1 LLDLEMEG
9 SSATSDAAADSG
21 DELDFSDLEQ
31 LLESDEK
38 PTIEAADSKIS
49 DELEL
54 EFDLDAPS
62 GENEPAPAANQSI
75 EDAADDDFLDIEQML
90 EDGEAATSG
99 QTDDVSADI
108 TDLPLE
114 MEAALDDASK
124 GAEAELELDFD
135 LESELQEKED
145 MFGTDSSGDQQ
156 LESNLLASDEVDFLE
171 EAGIQETQ
179 FQDSSETSV
188 IGTDDFDSEELAS
201 TQGAYG
207 ATHVLPSSEEDSAE
221 LSEEF
226 YAEEPPARK
235 AKRRSKKPVLVVLL
249 LLVLGVGVVVVP
261 NMLGIKIPYL
271 SDIKIPYLSD
281 LNVKIPYLSD
291 WLNPEAQDV
300 AGNLKLIPIGNTIN
314 GKFVNNRRAGQLF
327 VIKGEI
333 KNDYDHPRSRIK
345 VTGKLYQKGNKM
357 AKMST
362 VYCGNVLSDSDLAA
376 MDIQTIKKRLQN
388 TLGDR
393 RANLKVKTG
402 KMVPFMIVFDNLPK
416 NLDEYSVEVEG
427 SSI

>member
-1 LLDLEMEG
+1 
-9 SSATSDAAADSG
+9 
-21 DELDFSDLEQ
+21 
-31 LLESDEK
+31 
-38 PTIEAADSKIS
+38 
-49 DELEL
+49 
-54 EFDLDAPS
+54 
-62 GENEPAPAANQSI
+62 
-75 EDAADDDFLDIEQML
+75 
-90 EDGEAATSG
+90 
-99 QTDDVSADI
+99 
-108 TDLPLE
+108 

-124 GAEAELELDFD
+124 GADAELELDFD

-145 MFGTDSSGDQQ
+145 LFEADSSEEQE

-171 EAGIQETQ
+171 EAGIQDTQ
-179 FQDSSETSV
+179 FQDNSETSV
-188 IGTDDFDSEELAS
+188 IGTDDFDSEELSS

-207 ATHVLPSSEEDSAE
+207 ATHVLAGAAEDSLE
-221 LSEEF
+221 VSDDF
-226 YAEEPPARK
+226 YSDEPPVRRSG
-235 AKRRSKKPVLVVLL
+235 RRSKKPVLVVFL
-249 LLVLGVGVVVVP
+249 LLVLAAGVVVVP

-281 LNVKIPYLSD
+281 LDVKIPYLSD
-291 WLNPEAQDV
+291 WLNPEARDV
-300 AGNLKLIPIGNTIN
+300 AGNLKLIPMGNTIN

-327 VIKGEI
+327 VIQGQI

-362 VYCGNVLSDSDLAA
+362 VYCGNVLSNSDLAA
-376 MDIQTIKKRLQN
+376 MDMPTIKKRLQN
-388 TLGDR
+388 TVGTK

-402 KMVPFMIVFDNLPK
+402 KTVPFMIVFDKLPR

>member
-1 LLDLEMEG
+1 
-9 SSATSDAAADSG
+9 
-21 DELDFSDLEQ
+21 
-31 LLESDEK
+31 
-38 PTIEAADSKIS
+38 
-49 DELEL
+49 
-54 EFDLDAPS
+54 
-62 GENEPAPAANQSI
+62 
-75 EDAADDDFLDIEQML
+75 ML

-99 QTDDVSADI
+99 QTDDVSAEI

-145 MFGTDSSGDQQ
+145 MFGADSSDDQE

-171 EAGIQETQ
+171 EAGVQETQ

-188 IGTDDFDSEELAS
+188 IGTDDFDSEELSS

-207 ATHVLPSSEEDSAE
+207 ATHVLPSSEEDLAE

-235 AKRRSKKPVLVVLL
+235 SKKRSKKPVLVVLL

-300 AGNLKLIPIGNTIN
+300 AGNLKLIPVGKTIN
-314 GKFVNNRRAGQLF
+314 GEFVNNRRAGQLF

-376 MDIQTIKKRLQN
+376 MDMQTIKKRLQN